1 MVRILLIPRQ
11 TVIFS
16 NIRPVLQTKTPSA
29 VLAISHSTKSLTCK
43 EKVLD
48 LYTTAIQPEHAKL
61 DKKKSSKRKAR
72 EDSDSNSDMSVNV
85 ISEEGIKRVKM
96 SPVTP
101 TTKAKTKT
109 PAVKDT
115 VAKKTVDVIAEEQQY
130 QKRVKWLKDHGPG
143 EEGKILLEGSDT
155 EESNNLFE

>member
-1 MVRILLIPRQ
+1 
-11 TVIFS
+11 
-16 NIRPVLQTKTPSA
+16 
-29 VLAISHSTKSLTCK
+29 
-43 EKVLD
+43 VLD
-48 LYTTAIQPEHAKL
+48 LYTTAIEREHAKL

-85 ISEEGIKRVKM
+85 ISECIKRVKM

-101 TTKAKTKT
+101 TTIAKTKT

-130 QKRVKWLKDHGPG
+130 QKRVK
-143 EEGKILLEGSDT
+143 
-155 EESNNLFE
+155 

>member
-1 MVRILLIPRQ
+1 
-11 TVIFS
+11 
-16 NIRPVLQTKTPSA
+16 
-29 VLAISHSTKSLTCK
+29 
-43 EKVLD
+43 VLD

-130 QKRVKWLKDHGPG
+130 QKRVK
-143 EEGKILLEGSDT
+143 
-155 EESNNLFE
+155 